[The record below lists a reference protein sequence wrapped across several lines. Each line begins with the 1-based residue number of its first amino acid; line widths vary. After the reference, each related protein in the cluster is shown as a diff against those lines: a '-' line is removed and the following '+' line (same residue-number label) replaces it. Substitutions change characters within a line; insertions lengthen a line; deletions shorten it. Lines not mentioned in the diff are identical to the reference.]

1 MLNRR
6 SLLTHSLAIPVA
18 ASTLVAGGGAAR
30 AQSQSFQDFLAGVSA
45 EARRGGVSSAI
56 LQRAFANI
64 RPNDKV
70 IELDRR
76 QPEFTL
82 TWEQY
87 RDGRI
92 TQQRADRGK
101 AAYAEN
107 RVLLEAIAA
116 RYEVNPRVVVAIWG
130 LETNYGSFTGNYNVI
145 EALATLAWEG
155 RRAAFYRAE
164 LLAALRILQKG
175 DVTPERMRGSWA
187 GAMGHPQF
195 MPTSFERLAV
205 DFDGDGRRDI
215 WDDKADA
222 LGSIGNY
229 LAKSG
234 WKGDERWGREV
245 VLPGGIDAGSIGR
258 NNRRPLSEWVRLG
271 VSAADGSVLPPLDM
285 PTAIVAPSGP
295 TGQAFAVYQNFNVIR
310 RYNPSDYY
318 ALVVGLLSDRV
329 A

>member
-6 SLLTHSLAIPVA
+6 SLLTRSLTVPMAAAALVGGSGVA
-18 ASTLVAGGGAAR
+18 K
-30 AQSQSFQDFLAGVSA
+30 AQSQSFQDFLAGVTA
-45 EARRGGVSSAI
+45 EARRGGVSPAI

-70 IELDRR
+70 VELDRR

-175 DVTPERMRGSWA
+175 DTTPERMRGSWA

-215 WDDKADA
+215 WDDRADA

-245 VLPGGIDAGSIGR
+245 ALPGGIDANSLGR
-258 NNRRPLSEWVRLG
+258 NNRRPLSEWVRMG
-271 VSAADGSVLPPLDM
+271 VTAADGTTLPPLDM
-285 PTAIVAPSGP
+285 QAAIVAPSGP

>member
-6 SLLTHSLAIPVA
+6 SLLIRSLAA
-18 ASTLVAGGGAAR
+18 TSLTLGAGAAR
-30 AQSQSFQDFLAGVSA
+30 AQSQSFQAFLADVGA
-45 EARRGGVSSAI
+45 EARRSGVSQSI
-56 LQRAFANI
+56 IQRAFANI

-92 TQQRADRGK
+92 TQQRVERGRQ
-101 AAYAEN
+101 AYADN
-107 RVLLEAIAA
+107 RVLLDAIAS
-116 RYEVNPRVVVAIWG
+116 RFEVNPRVVVAIWG

-155 RRAAFYRAE
+155 RRASFYRGE
-164 LLAALRILQKG
+164 LLAALRILQRG
-175 DVTPERMRGSWA
+175 DTTPERMRGSWA

-195 MPTSFERLAV
+195 MPSSFERLAV

-215 WDDKADA
+215 WDDRADA

-234 WKGDERWGREV
+234 WRGDERWGREV
-245 VLPGGIDAGSIGR
+245 ILPGGIDSNILGR
-258 NNRRPLSEWVRLG
+258 GNRRPLSEWVRMG
-271 VSAADGSVLPPLDM
+271 VTSADGTALPPLDM
-285 PTAIVAPSGP
+285 QTAIVAPSGP
-295 TGQAFAVYQNFNVIR
+295 GGQAFAVYQNFNVIR

>member
-6 SLLTHSLAIPVA
+6 SLMIRALA
-18 ASTLVAGGGAAR
+18 ASTVTVGAGTAH
-30 AQSQSFQDFLAGVSA
+30 AQSQSFQDFLEGVAA
-45 EARRGGVSSAI
+45 EARRGGVSPSI
-56 LQRAFANI
+56 IQRAFANI

-92 TQQRADRGK
+92 TAQRVERGRQ
-101 AAYAEN
+101 AYADN
-107 RVLLEAIAA
+107 RVLLDAIAS

-155 RRAAFYRAE
+155 RRASFYRAE
-164 LLAALRILQKG
+164 LLAALRILQRG
-175 DVTPERMRGSWA
+175 DTTPERMRGSWA

-215 WDDKADA
+215 WDDRADA

-234 WKGDERWGREV
+234 WRGDERWGREV
-245 VLPGGIDAGSIGR
+245 VLPGGLDANSLGR
-258 NNRRPLSEWVRLG
+258 NNRRPLRDWVRMG
-271 VSAADGSVLPPLDM
+271 VASADGTPLPPLDM
-285 PTAIVAPSGP
+285 QTAIVIPSGVG
-295 TGQAFAVYQNFNVIR
+295 GQAFAVYQNFNVIR

>member
-6 SLLTHSLAIPVA
+6 SLMIRALAT
-18 ASTLVAGGGAAR
+18 STVTVGAGTAH
-30 AQSQSFQDFLAGVSA
+30 AQSQSFQDFLEGVAA
-45 EARRGGVSSAI
+45 EARRGGVSPSI
-56 LQRAFANI
+56 IQRAFANI

-92 TQQRADRGK
+92 TAQRVERGRQ
-101 AAYAEN
+101 AYADN
-107 RVLLEAIAA
+107 RVLLDAIAS

-164 LLAALRILQKG
+164 LLAALRILQRG
-175 DVTPERMRGSWA
+175 DTTPERMRGSWA

-195 MPTSFERLAV
+195 MPSSFERLAV

-215 WDDKADA
+215 WDDRADA

-234 WKGDERWGREV
+234 WRGDERWGREV
-245 VLPGGIDAGSIGR
+245 VLPGGLDANSLGR
-258 NNRRPLSEWVRLG
+258 NNRRPLRDWVRMG
-271 VSAADGSVLPPLDM
+271 VASADGTPLPPLDM
-285 PTAIVAPSGP
+285 QTAIVIPSGVG
-295 TGQAFAVYQNFNVIR
+295 GQAFAVYQNFNVIR

>member
-6 SLLTHSLAIPVA
+6 SLMIRALA
-18 ASTLVAGGGAAR
+18 ASTLTVGAGTAH
-30 AQSQSFQDFLAGVSA
+30 AQSQSFQDFLEGVAA
-45 EARRGGVSSAI
+45 EARRGGVSPSI
-56 LQRAFANI
+56 IQRAFANI

-92 TQQRADRGK
+92 TAQRVERGRQ
-101 AAYAEN
+101 AYADN
-107 RVLLEAIAA
+107 RVLLDAIAS

-155 RRAAFYRAE
+155 RRASFYRAE
-164 LLAALRILQKG
+164 LLAALRILQRG
-175 DVTPERMRGSWA
+175 DTTPERMRGSWA

-195 MPTSFERLAV
+195 MPSSFERLAV

-215 WDDKADA
+215 WDDRADA

-234 WKGDERWGREV
+234 WRGDERWGREV
-245 VLPGGIDAGSIGR
+245 VLPGGLDANSLGR
-258 NNRRPLSEWVRLG
+258 NNRRPLRDWVRMG
-271 VSAADGSVLPPLDM
+271 VASADGTPLPPLDM
-285 PTAIVAPSGP
+285 QTAIVIPSGVG
-295 TGQAFAVYQNFNVIR
+295 GQAFAVYQNFNVIR

>member
-6 SLLTHSLAIPVA
+6 SLLTHSLTVPMAAAALMGGSGVA
-18 ASTLVAGGGAAR
+18 K

-45 EARRGGVSSAI
+45 EARRGGVSPAI

-70 IELDRR
+70 VELDRR

-175 DVTPERMRGSWA
+175 DTTPERMRGSWA

-215 WDDKADA
+215 WDDRADA

-245 VLPGGIDAGSIGR
+245 ALPGGIDANSLGR

-271 VSAADGSVLPPLDM
+271 VTAADGTALPSLDM
-285 PTAIVAPSGP
+285 SAAIIAPSGP